1 MAVHVRQEHH
11 DETAESAAPVAG
23 LPVAGLPVAGLHL
36 AAGGGDGTGDR
47 DAAVAALFRLHYDR
61 LSRIA
66 LLIVGDSARA
76 EELVQEAYFLTWR
89 HWDRIRS
96 PGAAPFYL
104 QRTVVNLARSS
115 LRRRMVELRHLL
127 GDREEI
133 DDPDHGQRLD
143 LERALAKLPAR
154 KRACVVLRHY
164 ADCSEQET
172 AELLGVSVGTVKSQT
187 AKGLA
192 MLFKELGMKP
202 AGEEGGRA

>member
-11 DETAESAAPVAG
+11 DETAEPAA
-23 LPVAGLPVAGLHL
+23 PVAGLPVAGLHL
-36 AAGGGDGTGDR
+36 AAVGDDGTVDR

-127 GDREEI
+127 GDREAI

-172 AELLGVSVGTVKSQT
+172 AELLASRS
-187 AKGLA
+187 A
-192 MLFKELGMKP
+192 P
-202 AGEEGGRA
+202 SRARRRRGSRCCSRSWA